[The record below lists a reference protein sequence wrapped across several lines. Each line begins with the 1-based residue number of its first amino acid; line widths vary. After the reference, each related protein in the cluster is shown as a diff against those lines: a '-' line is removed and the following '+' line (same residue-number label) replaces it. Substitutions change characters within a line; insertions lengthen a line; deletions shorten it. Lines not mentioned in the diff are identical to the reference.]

1 MHYVRHFA
9 NGKDCIG
16 DAKIII
22 ISYDILIRAIDIF
35 EKHIFG
41 FVILVCHIQ

>member
-9 NGKDCIG
+9 SGKDCIG
-16 DAKIII
+16 DDKITI
-22 ISYDILIRAIDIF
+22 ISYDILMRAVHIF

-41 FVILVCHIQ
+41 FIILVCYIQ